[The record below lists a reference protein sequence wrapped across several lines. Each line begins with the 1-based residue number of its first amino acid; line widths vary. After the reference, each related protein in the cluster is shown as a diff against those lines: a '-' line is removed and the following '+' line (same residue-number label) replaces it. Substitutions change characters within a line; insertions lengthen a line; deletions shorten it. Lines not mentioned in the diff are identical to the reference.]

1 MHGAKART
9 VTAHLL
15 LAQSPF
21 LSQYVATRRQLLLT
35 ESGAQTNPAFTT
47 PIGQNCTSGS
57 GGFSGSK
64 TVSSSSFY
72 FTWLVCTFHDVVLAR
87 TVKASPGQLSG
98 PEKFKAGDSNRV
110 SRPGQSLKR
119 CYANKAARKFVW
131 KDDDQSTNI
140 VGRQKTAQRTFRSD
154 RRFG

>member
-1 MHGAKART
+1 MVQKPG
-9 VTAHLL
+9 LL
-15 LAQSPF
+15 PLIYCS
-21 LSQYVATRRQLLLT
+21 LSRRFCRSTSRPGDNCFLT